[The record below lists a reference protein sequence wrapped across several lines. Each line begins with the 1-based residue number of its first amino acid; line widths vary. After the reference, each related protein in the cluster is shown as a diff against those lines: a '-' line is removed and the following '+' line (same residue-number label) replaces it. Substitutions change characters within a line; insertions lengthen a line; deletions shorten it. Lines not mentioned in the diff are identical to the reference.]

1 MENTITRTADGSLS
15 RNQQSALQNTATS
28 TTKLKLMLLWL
39 AVGFPLLWGV
49 LKALEDVKY
58 LFL

>member
-1 MENTITRTADGSLS
+1 MENTITRTVDGSLS
-15 RNQQSALQNTATS
+15 RDQQSALQNTATS
-28 TTKLKLMLLWL
+28 TTKLKLALLWL
-39 AVGFPLLWGV
+39 AVGLPLLWGV